1 MAQFF
6 TIHPLD
12 PQPRLIR
19 QAAQL
24 VRDGAVIAY
33 PTDSC
38 YALGCRI
45 GDKEA
50 ATRIRQIRQLD
61 DRHLLALLCR
71 DLSEVAVYARVDDA
85 QFRLLKATTP
95 GSYTFVLQAT
105 REVPKRLQHPSRRT
119 IGVRV
124 PDHAI
129 VQALLRELGEPLVS
143 STLTMPGDTDP
154 LNDAYDIRARLE
166 HRVDLVIDGG
176 PCGVI
181 PTTLVQLTEDMPV
194 VTRVGKGSTALF
206 ES

>member
-85 QFRLLKATTP
+85 QFRLLKAATP

-154 LNDAYDIRARLE
+154 LNDAYDIRGRLE

>member
-85 QFRLLKATTP
+85 QFRLLKAATP